1 MVTSTTSTTSSF
13 SGPSITSRTST
24 AHMRH
29 SDLYSAI
36 LELLVFSQ
44 PNNVR
49 VLRLQAYTRAEVH
62 TGAEK
67 RLVSALIS
75 QLRRLEVLEL
85 GHAVADDILEELG
98 RSCRHLRKL
107 KIAGPA
113 ITDTGLGLLC
123 SEGSQSGLCLSLV
136 SLSLLAT
143 TSLTLEAVLQ
153 ALHHLQHLTHL
164 SLQENLVLQILRREE
179 REREGR
185 IVPVRQLEVTVGPG
199 RRDYLTPASTIAP
212 LLTSITLWCF
222 ESENVSSLSG
232 RQSSSPEIT

>member
-1 MVTSTTSTTSSF
+1 MSVTAGPEIFSF
-13 SGPSITSRTST
+13 
-24 AHMRH
+24 
-29 SDLYSAI
+29 
-36 LELLVFSQ
+36 
-44 PNNVR
+44 
-49 VLRLQAYTRAEVH
+49 LR
-62 TGAEK
+62 
-67 RLVSALIS
+67 
-75 QLRRLEVLEL
+75 
-85 GHAVADDILEELG
+85 
-98 RSCRHLRKL
+98 CRQVRKL
-107 KIAGPA
+107 KISGPA
-113 ITDTGLGLLC
+113 VTDTGLGLLC
-123 SEGSQSGLCLSLV
+123 TEGSQSGLCLSLA
-136 SLSLLAT
+136 SLSVLAT

-232 RQSSSPEIT
+232 TQFSSAEITLTTTTQALVGVILCLKMMSSNPS